1 MISKGM
7 LKEEWTAEWYD
18 IILNLLHYIQDHPVD
33 CPDFIS
39 DWDVGHLSETLEE
52 HASVHSTIVVKG
64 FYPGTKI
71 QIALTQRQHCLVNLL
86 AGYAVYGKALSPKW
100 EMNRNVF
107 GRYSRKIWNNDV
119 EYHKKRGNK
128 L

>member
-1 MISKGM
+1 MIGKGM

-18 IILNLLHYIQDHPVD
+18 IILDLLHYIEDHPVD

-39 DWDVGHLSETLEE
+39 GWDVGHLSETLKE

-71 QIALTQRQHCLVNLL
+71 QIALTQL

-100 EMNRNVF
+100 EMSRNVF
-107 GRYSRKIWNNDV
+107 GRYSRDVWNRSE
-119 EYHKKRGNK
+119 EYNKKRGN
-128 L
+128 